1 MTAEAPVPGPSH
13 WHPRGMQ
20 PHLAHSPP
28 ASLASASRGSRG
40 STDPWSGFCPSQ
52 LGAIL
57 EIPSGGMLCDSVCSP
72 PLSEPGLSWL
82 LNEGADG
89 RFLQP
94 RPGLKVNPC
103 PVPAFPE
110 EEGEV
115 PGQPPTPAPCPR
127 HRPARTWLRPCRRSA
142 LLRPGPPG
150 LR

>member
-1 MTAEAPVPGPSH
+1 M
-13 WHPRGMQ
+13 
-20 PHLAHSPP
+20 
-28 ASLASASRGSRG
+28 

-57 EIPSGGMLCDSVCSP
+57 ETPSGAGRQEPGGMLCDSVCSP

-89 RFLQP
+89 TIPQP
-94 RPGLKVNPC
+94 RLGLKVRPC
-103 PVPAFPE
+103 PGPAFPE

-115 PGQPPTPAPCPR
+115 PGQPPTPARCPR
-127 HRPARTWLRPCRRSA
+127 LRPARTWLRPCRRSA